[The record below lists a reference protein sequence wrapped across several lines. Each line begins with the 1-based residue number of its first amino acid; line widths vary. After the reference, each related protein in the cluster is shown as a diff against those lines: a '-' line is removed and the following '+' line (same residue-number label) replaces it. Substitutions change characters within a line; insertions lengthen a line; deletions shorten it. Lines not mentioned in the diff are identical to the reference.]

1 MKHPEENVEI
11 GTANIHV
18 YQDHAMTFPG
28 QQETEVAD
36 NHAFPNP
43 ALSGS
48 HRNDCGHLP
57 NSPWLI
63 SREWCVLSMKN
74 SVSWGSSYAY
84 VVRSSP
90 RGFQMTGW
98 KNRR

>member
-48 HRNDCGHLP
+48 HRNDCGHLL
-57 NSPWLI
+57 NSSLVDPERI
-63 SREWCVLSMKN
+63 
-74 SVSWGSSYAY
+74 
-84 VVRSSP
+84 VRSLN
-90 RGFQMTGW
+90 G
-98 KNRR
+98 K